1 MTAKTHDG
9 SNFSLLLHHE
19 RPFRL
24 CGHLLLRLDDSSLI
38 VREALV
44 DNLLVLDVL
53 FFLRIDLVGL
63 LGGLVGVRDVL
74 LDELGERPLGRHEL
88 SVRPNLGHLPVQ
100 HLQGKEDVGERPEQA
115 RGKMSGRTVMIR
127 SA

>member
-53 FFLRIDLVGL
+53 FFLGVDLVRL
-63 LGGLVGVRDVL
+63 LGGLMGIRDMFL
-74 LDELGERPLGRHEL
+74 NEFGERTLGRHEL
-88 SVRPNLGHLPVQ
+88 SV
-100 HLQGKEDVGERPEQA
+100 
-115 RGKMSGRTVMIR
+115 
-127 SA
+127 